1 MLHRDGPEPHCL
13 SQWPFL
19 PLPSLVESSVNL
31 FLMGNYLLFRLFMCL
46 FVVIGSGRGRL
57 G

>member
-46 FVVIGSGRGRL
+46 FVVTGSGRGRL